1 MQELTLVFPHQ
12 LYRQHPA
19 LKRGREVIIIE
30 EWLYFSQYAF
40 HKQKL
45 ILHRA
50 SMKYYQ
56 EYLMS
61 LGYQVQY
68 IDAKEAT
75 SDIRKLIPKLAG
87 EGANLIHYCDTT
99 DNWLEKRMATACIEN
114 DCSLKKYDSPNFL
127 STPQQVQEY
136 LGNKKNYFQTAFY
149 IQQRRNHHIL
159 VDAHLQPAGGKWSY
173 DAANR
178 LKIPKGE
185 TIPMVKMP
193 RENKYVQEAGA
204 YVETNFAS
212 NPGSGGAP
220 FPKMSEAGYFPVTHD
235 DATDWLEQFI
245 ANRFQ
250 NFGVYQDAMLQHES
264 ILYHGVLTPMLN
276 TGLLQPQQIIDKAV
290 DAVVAGEV
298 PLNSAEGFIRQVL
311 GWREF
316 VQIVYNEEG
325 SKQRTKNYWGFDR
338 KIPYSFWQGKTGIV
352 PVDAVVKRVLQ
363 SGYAHHIE
371 RLMVLGNFFLLCEFD
386 PDEVYRWFMEM
397 FIDAYDWVMVPNVYG
412 MSQFAD
418 GGLMSTKPYISGSN
432 YLFKMG
438 DWKKLKPVGNMVPW
452 HETWDALFW
461 RFMHVHRDLL
471 SANPRIGML
480 LKTFDKMPK
489 QKREQ
494 YLDAGTKYLEQL
506 DGNLK
511 L

>member
-1 MQELTLVFPHQ
+1 MREIILVFPHQ

-19 LKRGREVIIIE
+19 LKGGREIIIIE
-30 EWLYFSQYAF
+30 EWLYFRQYAF

-50 SMKYYQ
+50 SMKFYQ
-56 EYLMS
+56 QYLVS
-61 LGYQVQY
+61 LGHKVRY
-68 IDAKEAT
+68 IESTQAV
-75 SDIRKLIPKLAG
+75 SDIRQLIPELAG
-87 EGANLIHYCDTT
+87 KGVKQIHYADTT
-99 DNWLEKRMATACIEN
+99 DNWLEKRLAAACN
-114 DCSLKKYDSPNFL
+114 KYECTLRKYNSPNFL

-136 LGNKKNYFQTAFY
+136 LDKKKNYFQTDFY
-149 IQQRRNHHIL
+149 IQQRRNHRIL
-159 VDAHLQPAGGKWSY
+159 VDAQLQPVGGKWSY

-178 LKIPKGE
+178 LKIPKGK
-185 TIPMVKMP
+185 TIPSVKMP
-193 RENKYVQEAGA
+193 QENKYVREARN
-204 YVETNFAS
+204 YVDKNFAD
-212 NPGSGGAP
+212 NPGSGSTP
-220 FPKMSEAGYFPVTHD
+220 FPKMSEAGFYPVTFD
-235 DATDWLEQFI
+235 EANDWLEKFI
-245 ANRFQ
+245 TNRFQ

-276 TGLLQPQQIIDKAV
+276 IGLLQPAQIIDKAV

-316 VQIVYNEEG
+316 VQIVYTQEG
-325 SKQRTKNYWGFDR
+325 SKQRTTNHWGFNR
-338 KIPYSFWQGKTGIV
+338 KIPYSFWEGKTGIV

-371 RLMVLGNFFLLCEFD
+371 RLMVLGNFFVLCEFD
-386 PDEVYRWFMEM
+386 PDEVYRWFMEL
-397 FIDAYDWVMVPNVYG
+397 FIDAYDWVMVPNIYG

-418 GGLMSTKPYISGSN
+418 GGLMATKPYISSSN

-438 DWKKLKPVGNMVPW
+438 DWKKLQPAGNILPW
-452 HETWDALFW
+452 HDTWDALFW

-494 YLDAGTKYLEQL
+494 HLAIGEKYLEKL
-506 DGNLK
+506 DKELN
-511 L
+511 